1 MDAIKITISKEGKV
15 CVPNEILTIARSAKR
30 GLLLE
35 VKSGNGKPYALLLR
49 NGSNGSLE
57 AIHKCYASEKGIAC
71 KHLRSA
77 ILFTEKWLDAKLPR
91 DVIVSARW
99 LDKSES
105 VAKED
110 LTPLLLNKKGIFK
123 TLKLWS

>member
-1 MDAIKITISKEGKV
+1 MDAIKITVPREGKV
-15 CVPNEILTIARSAKR
+15 CIPNEILTIARSAKR

-77 ILFTEKWLDAKLPR
+77 ILFTEKWLNVKLPR
-91 DVIVSARW
+91 DVVVSNRW
-99 LDKSES
+99 LEKDES

-110 LTPLLLNKKGIFK
+110 LTPLLLNKKGVFN
-123 TLKLWS
+123 TLELI

>member
-1 MDAIKITISKEGKV
+1 MDAIKINVSEGGKV
-15 CVPNEILTIARSAKR
+15 CIPGEILTIARSAKR

-35 VKSGNGKPYALLLR
+35 VKSGKGKPYALLLR

-71 KHLRSA
+71 KHLRSS
-77 ILFTEKWLDAKLPR
+77 IYYTERWLNVKLPR
-91 DVIVSARW
+91 DVVVSNRW
-99 LDKSES
+99 LDEDES

-110 LTPLLLNKKGIFK
+110 LTPMLLNKKGVFK
-123 TLKLWS
+123 TLELI

>member
-1 MDAIKITISKEGKV
+1 MDAIKITVPREGKV
-15 CVPNEILTIARSAKR
+15 CIPNEILTIARSAKR

-57 AIHKCYASEKGIAC
+57 AIHRCYASEKGIAC

-77 ILFTEKWLDAKLPR
+77 ILFTEKWLNVKLPR
-91 DVIVSARW
+91 DVVVSNRW
-99 LDKSES
+99 LEKDES

-110 LTPLLLNKKGIFK
+110 LTPLLLNKKGVFK
-123 TLKLWS
+123 TLELI